1 MPANIECPCGH
12 TVRVPDELVK
22 TRIKC
27 PVCGELLSAKDSRPE
42 AEPSSAV
49 DSSPTDPSQDS
60 DAVWETTKSAAR
72 ESSDRK
78 ATASTQ
84 TQQPS
89 KADSDSVSA
98 FHAMGGF
105 LFAGLPIASFFTK
118 ASVTLLPQRVGIKTA
133 GLFCTRRLDLRLS
146 EVTSA
151 ETRRSPD
158 WFLFLLGILLLPA
171 NGAGLILLIV
181 FLFTRH
187 SFLILRCGT
196 ATVAIRFNGD
206 DTDACAIGDA
216 ILQAA
221 HSQASI
227 SG

>member
-1 MPANIECPCGH
+1 MPADIECPCGH

-27 PVCGELLSAKDSRPE
+27 PVCGELLSAES
-42 AEPSSAV
+42 ALSAV
-49 DSSPTDPSQDS
+49 KPSAAPRSPPLDPSQDS
-60 DAVWETTKSAAR
+60 DTAGETTKSATR
-72 ESSDRK
+72 ESSEPK
-78 ATASTQ
+78 ATASAQ
-84 TQQPS
+84 TQPS
-89 KADSDSVSA
+89 SKDDSDGVST
-98 FHAMGGF
+98 FHALGGF

-133 GLFCTRRLDLRLS
+133 GLFSSRRLDLKLS
-146 EVTSA
+146 EVTSV

-158 WFLFLLGILLLPA
+158 WFLLLLGILLLPA

-206 DTDACAIGDA
+206 DTDACAIGNA
-216 ILQAA
+216 ILLAA
-221 HSQASI
+221 SS
-227 SG
+227 SN